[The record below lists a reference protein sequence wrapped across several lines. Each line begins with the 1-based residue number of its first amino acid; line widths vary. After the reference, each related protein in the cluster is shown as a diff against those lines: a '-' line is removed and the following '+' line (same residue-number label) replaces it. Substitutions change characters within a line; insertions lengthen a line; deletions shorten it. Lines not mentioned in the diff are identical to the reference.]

1 MSVIIDLFSG
11 SGSATGIWENMG
23 HEVWRYDI
31 VAPKPG
37 PDTIP
42 LDLSNLS
49 SCDAIINHHKNIEK
63 NHVLLIWA
71 SPPCIQYSNANRLRN
86 QKTGL
91 INGELPDLTLW
102 KNALYIIQELKPE
115 YYIIENVVGAQK
127 IWGAIP
133 PKFWGLSFMGRL
145 S

>member
-1 MSVIIDLFSG
+1 MTNPNTKGAVKDVFMSVIIDLFSG

-63 NHVLLIWA
+63 I
-71 SPPCIQYSNANRLRN
+71 
-86 QKTGL
+86 T
-91 INGELPDLTLW
+91 
-102 KNALYIIQELKPE
+102 
-115 YYIIENVVGAQK
+115 
-127 IWGAIP
+127 
-133 PKFWGLSFMGRL
+133 FF
-145 S
+145 